1 MSRAQAVRGSPAL
14 CLHRSGAAPDSLD
27 RAKPV
32 SPRNFPA
39 RHGPEN
45 SGGRKAS
52 QAAVP
57 QGAAGRGAARRRRP
71 QCRKAPQIV
80 GGRKAPQAAGPQGV
94 AEGGAVPQ
102 GAAEDAARRH
112 RPGAARRRRPQCRKA
127 SQAAGSARRCRPQE
141 PQVQGVAGA
150 NMPRTTRNSGGDSIY
165 ERLHENL

>member
-52 QAAVP
+52 QKAVQCRKAPQKTPQGVTGRGP
-57 QGAAGRGAARRRRP
+57 QGAAGRGAARRRRRR
-71 QCRKAPQIV
+71 CSAARRRRRRRKAS
-80 GGRKAPQAAGPQGV
+80 QA
-94 AEGGAVPQ
+94 AVPQ
-102 GAAEDAARRH
+102 GAADRGG
-112 RPGAARRRRPQCRKA
+112 PQGAACAGLRAAGAGRCWHKYAANHAEFRRRQH
-127 SQAAGSARRCRPQE
+127 
-141 PQVQGVAGA
+141 
-150 NMPRTTRNSGGDSIY
+150 
-165 ERLHENL
+165 L

>member
-52 QAAVP
+52 QAAGP
-57 QGAAGRGAARRRRP
+57 QGVAGRGAARRRRP
-71 QCRKAPQIV
+71 R
-80 GGRKAPQAAGPQGV
+80 GRKASQAAGPQGV
-94 AEGGAVPQ
+94 AGRG
-102 GAAEDAARRH
+102 AARRH
-112 RPGAARRRRPQCRKA
+112 RPGAARRRRPRGRKASQAGGRKA
-127 SQAAGSARRCRPQE
+127 SQAAVPQGAADRGG
-141 PQVQGVAGA
+141 PQGAACAGLRAAGA
-150 NMPRTTRNSGGDSIY
+150 GRCWRKYAANHAEFRR
-165 ERLHENL
+165 RQHL